1 MASYSASCTGN
12 PGGVA
17 GSTSA
22 SSASQ
27 QVQAV
32 VAQQVSAVSN
42 AIGARMLSNASRGGP
57 SKRAAADSTGLAA
70 GGETDRWNAWASLG
84 QNASDYSP
92 SDTAKKRVVAITNT
106 IVGADYQLSP
116 SMIVGLSAAFD
127 RGSGSVTASATGI
140 STEGYAFAPY
150 LGVQLG
156 QNMAFDLS
164 AGFGKGEARQAGGH
178 KAESDREFYAANL
191 GYAQWIGN
199 LQIQGKAGY
208 LISHEKY
215 GNSTTNGVTNA
226 NTASKNQV
234 EQLNL
239 GAEVGYWMNGGIMP
253 YLGLGYTQDTRMKTA
268 VTNNDWDKNA
278 FTLKAGV
285 NFFSL
290 SNKVTGGISYTDEI
304 GRRSAKNA
312 TLMGNINFRF

>member
-1 MASYSASCTGN
+1 M
-12 PGGVA
+12 
-17 GSTSA
+17 
-22 SSASQ
+22 
-27 QVQAV
+27 
-32 VAQQVSAVSN
+32 AQQVNAVSSV
-42 AIGARMLSNASRGGP
+42 IGSRMLTGMGGQPSRKQASSG
-57 SKRAAADSTGLAA
+57 SGLAA
-70 GGETDRWNAWASLG
+70 GGTSEAWNSWASLAK
-84 QNASDYSP
+84 NDSSYSP
-92 SDTAKKRVVAITNT
+92 SDSGKKRATAVTNAV
-106 IVGADYQLSP
+106 IGADYRLSP
-116 SMIVGLSAAFD
+116 MMILGLSAAFD
-127 RGSGSVTASATGI
+127 RGDGSVTASATGT

-156 QNMAFDLS
+156 PNMAFDLS
-164 AGFGKGEARQAGGH
+164 AGFGKGEAKQAGGH
-178 KAESDREFYAANL
+178 KAESDRQFYAANL

-199 LQIQGKAGY
+199 LQLQGKAGY
-208 LISHEKY
+208 LIAHEKY

-226 NTASKNQV
+226 NTASKNEV

-268 VTNNDWDKNA
+268 VTDNDWDKDA

-290 SNKVTGGISYTDEI
+290 SSKVTGGIAYTEES
-304 GRRSAKNA
+304 GRQNAKNA